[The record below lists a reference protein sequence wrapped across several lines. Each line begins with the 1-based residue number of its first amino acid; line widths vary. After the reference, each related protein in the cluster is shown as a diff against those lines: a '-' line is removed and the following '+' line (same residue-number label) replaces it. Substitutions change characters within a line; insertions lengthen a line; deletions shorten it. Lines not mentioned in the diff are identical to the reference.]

1 MLRVSVVRLPRIS
14 NFTDIDA
21 LAAEPGVLVRF
32 ASAPAELADAD
43 LVVLPGTRA
52 TVADLA
58 WLREHGLA
66 EMITARAAKGL
77 PVLGICGGYQM
88 LGREIDDEVESGAG
102 RVTGLGVLPVRVAFG
117 AEKQLGRPAG
127 SSTARTSP
135 ATRSITGS
143 PPPTPG
149 PSRSWTAAGPGR
161 SGGRA
166 GTGRWRTTRSGG
178 RSWPRSPRSRGGT
191 SRPRR
196 TPTSPRCGRRGSTCS
211 ATWWPTIWTPGR

>member
-32 ASAPAELADAD
+32 ARAAAELADAD

-58 WLREHGLA
+58 WLREHGMA
-66 EMITARAAKGL
+66 EMIAARAAKGR

-102 RVTGLGVLPVRVAFG
+102 RVAGLGVLPVRVTFG
-117 AEKQLGRPAG
+117 ARKRLGRPAG
-127 SSTARTSP
+127 SCLRRGRRRIRDPSRD
-135 ATRSITGS
+135 RR
-143 PPPTPG
+143 PG
-149 PSRSWTAAGPGR
+149 PRRRAVPGRLPDRGR

-178 RSWPRSPRSRGGT
+178 RS
-191 SRPRR
+191 
-196 TPTSPRCGRRGSTCS
+196 
-211 ATWWPTIWTPGR
+211 